1 MPLPEFHVPATI
13 VYKHDDGTRDVFIK
27 HEELG
32 HGGFA
37 VVYRVTLQSTN
48 KTYAMKVIS
57 KKVTNSKGKLTLEK
71 LKSEMRIQKKL
82 NHPNIVHSKVS
93 FSDEFNYYIILEY
106 CPGKSIREYLKKS
119 GNGHLSEPET
129 RKILRDV
136 VRGLVY
142 LHNSDIIHHDLKL
155 ENYLIGSDGKV
166 KIADFGLSTVLKNED
181 EKKFTICGTTNY
193 LSPEIIEKKGHGFE
207 VDIWA
212 VGVSAYI
219 MLTGKS
225 PFDGGKKEYTYE
237 NIKNCDYQ
245 FPTKI
250 QISPEAKSFIKS
262 ILKLDPRKRPT
273 ALDLSSHS
281 FLTKVDREPIYLYN
295 PLLASQKVQTSQSN
309 QSAQPSIQA
318 QSIQSLQPSIQTH
331 SYQNGQPSI
340 QNHSYQNGQPS
351 IPPLPSYQKVE
362 NLNKYENNLNGSLT
376 PTKVNQPV
384 TTNLVNILTPIC
396 LRNNSNFK
404 SSNGSLTTAQNDNEG
419 FLRKFTIN
427 KSETPCVS
435 KNNQLNDTKRNFS
448 IPSYFVTKYCFHG
461 DDLGYLLG
469 NGTIGVCFKDH
480 SRIVLDQ
487 NEDYVQYYKNYDSN
501 YESINIFHYLQK
513 KQERNS
519 GGQKDKLQSKI
530 SLALRFAKSLKKNKA
545 LFESMSVEY
554 NSSAP
559 LYHVK
564 YFINRNGSVLF
575 KLNDKNI
582 QVNFDDH
589 KKLIIFWGTKKMCLV
604 RSIRE
609 KCCLMD
615 LNDVAVMNSN
625 SDELKKFKN
634 AKEMLSLL
642 AKKI

>member
-1 MPLPEFHVPATI
+1 M
-13 VYKHDDGTRDVFIK
+13 
-27 HEELG
+27 
-32 HGGFA
+32 
-37 VVYRVTLQSTN
+37 
-48 KTYAMKVIS
+48 
-57 KKVTNSKGKLTLEK
+57 
-71 LKSEMRIQKKL
+71 
-82 NHPNIVHSKVS
+82 
-93 FSDEFNYYIILEY
+93 
-106 CPGKSIREYLKKS
+106 
-119 GNGHLSEPET
+119 
-129 RKILRDV
+129 
-136 VRGLVY
+136 
-142 LHNSDIIHHDLKL
+142 
-155 ENYLIGSDGKV
+155 
-166 KIADFGLSTVLKNED
+166 
-181 EKKFTICGTTNY
+181 
-193 LSPEIIEKKGHGFE
+193 
-207 VDIWA
+207 
-212 VGVSAYI
+212 
-219 MLTGKS
+219 
-225 PFDGGKKEYTYE
+225 
-237 NIKNCDYQ
+237 
-245 FPTKI
+245 
-250 QISPEAKSFIKS
+250 
-262 ILKLDPRKRPT
+262 
-273 ALDLSSHS
+273 
-281 FLTKVDREPIYLYN
+281 
-295 PLLASQKVQTSQSN
+295 
-309 QSAQPSIQA
+309 
-318 QSIQSLQPSIQTH
+318 
-331 SYQNGQPSI
+331 
-340 QNHSYQNGQPS
+340 
-351 IPPLPSYQKVE
+351 
-362 NLNKYENNLNGSLT
+362 
-376 PTKVNQPV
+376 
-384 TTNLVNILTPIC
+384 VNILTPIC

-419 FLRKFTIN
+419 FLRKFNIN

-435 KNNQLNDTKRNFS
+435 KNNQLNEAKRNFS

-554 NSSAP
+554 NSSVP

-615 LNDVAVMNSN
+615 LNDVAAMNSN

-634 AKEMLSLL
+634 AKEMLSVL